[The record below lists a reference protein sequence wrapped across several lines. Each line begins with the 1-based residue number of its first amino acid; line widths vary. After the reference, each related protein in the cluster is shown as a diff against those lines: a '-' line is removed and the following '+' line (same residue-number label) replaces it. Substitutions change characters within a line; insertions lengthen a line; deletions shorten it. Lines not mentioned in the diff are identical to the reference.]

1 VFGSFDSIARELLG
15 TPSLVSFF
23 RGKSGV
29 WLLFHGKHR
38 SPHRISLPL
47 FSPSRADSGCN
58 FLVCAGLRL
67 GSSPTHFFLRSIMLP
82 FPCLRSCFRP
92 ACVCIFSGDQRTPE
106 CRHGSLSCYSHFR
119 PRGARQFSA
128 VSVFARWFKLL
139 FFL

>member
-1 VFGSFDSIARELLG
+1 MCFHHFALVPSDLSSSLCFESSPRMQDFLWVCVFGSFDSIARELLG

-47 FSPSRADSGCN
+47 FSPSRADSGCD

-67 GSSPTHFFLRSIMLP
+67 GSSLRHFFLRSIML
-82 FPCLRSCFRP
+82 R
-92 ACVCIFSGDQRTPE
+92 I
-106 CRHGSLSCYSHFR
+106 SLSQVLLPAGMCLHFL
-119 PRGARQFSA
+119 G
-128 VSVFARWFKLL
+128 
-139 FFL
+139 